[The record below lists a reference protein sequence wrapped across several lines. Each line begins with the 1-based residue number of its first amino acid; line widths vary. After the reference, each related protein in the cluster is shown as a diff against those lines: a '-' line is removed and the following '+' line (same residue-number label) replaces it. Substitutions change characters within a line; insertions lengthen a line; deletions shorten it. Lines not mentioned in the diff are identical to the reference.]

1 MPNSKPYRILL
12 YYKYVHIEDP
22 RQYAEDHLR
31 FCKELGL
38 RGRIL
43 IAEEGINGTV
53 SGTTEQTDI
62 YMRAMHGDPRFQDMV
77 FKVDEADGHAF
88 KRLSVKPKR
97 ELVTL
102 RLEED
107 VDPNKLSGKRLS
119 PKEFYE
125 HLQRDDVV
133 VIDARNDYEYDIG
146 HFRGAI
152 KPEVRTFREYP
163 EWARKNLSQYKDKKV
178 IMYCTGGIR
187 CEKLSGFFLREG
199 FKDVSQLDG
208 GIVTYGKDPEV
219 KGRLFDGKCY
229 VFDERI
235 SVPINQVEHK
245 VVGKCYYCGKPEE
258 RYVNCANPE
267 CHFHHICCHECE
279 EKYKRSCSEKC
290 RNHPL
295 NRYELE
301 KETIHA

>member
-1 MPNSKPYRILL
+1 
-12 YYKYVHIEDP
+12 
-22 RQYAEDHLR
+22 
-31 FCKELGL
+31 
-38 RGRIL
+38 
-43 IAEEGINGTV
+43 
-53 SGTTEQTDI
+53 
-62 YMRAMHGDPRFQDMV
+62 
-77 FKVDEADGHAF
+77 
-88 KRLSVKPKR
+88 
-97 ELVTL
+97 
-102 RLEED
+102 
-107 VDPNKLSGKRLS
+107 
-119 PKEFYE
+119 KEFYE

-229 VFDERI
+229 VF
-235 SVPINQVEHK
+235 
-245 VVGKCYYCGKPEE
+245 
-258 RYVNCANPE
+258 
-267 CHFHHICCHECE
+267 
-279 EKYKRSCSEKC
+279 
-290 RNHPL
+290 
-295 NRYELE
+295 
-301 KETIHA
+301 